1 MRIHAFLVQAVAA
14 CGLMLTAAAV
24 AAQGSCPPAPPRADT
39 LHAEQLQ
46 ADVRDRGFLWRLE
59 QDGRVSWLYGT
70 VHASRIEWVVPGPR
84 IQAALAA
91 SDVVALELDP
101 ADPELARV
109 FATPADP
116 ARAQRVAAGLRP
128 RIEKLAT
135 RSCLPG
141 EQVAQMRPML
151 QLAMLSLSE
160 ARRDGFHPELGVDA
174 VLWGLARSQGKPVV
188 ALETPALQL
197 AALTPVSEADERA
210 ILERSVQDL
219 ESGESRPLLTRM
231 LQAWAQGDAAA
242 LESYPQWCRCM
253 DTPAERRFLQQM
265 NDDRNEQIAGKLVAL
280 HAGGQRFFAAVGA
293 LHMTGP
299 KALNLLL
306 RSQGFQVQRVPFTAA
321 R

>member
-1 MRIHAFLVQAVAA
+1 K
-14 CGLMLTAAAV
+14 
-24 AAQGSCPPAPPRADT
+24 
-39 LHAEQLQ
+39 
-46 ADVRDRGFLWRLE
+46 
-59 QDGRVSWLYGT
+59 DGRVSWLYGT

-91 SDVVALELDP
+91 SDVIALELDP

-109 FATPADP
+109 FATPPDP
-116 ARAQRVAAGLRP
+116 ARAQRVAAGLGP
-128 RIEKLAT
+128 RIERLAT

-141 EQVAQMRPML
+141 EQMAQMRPML

-174 VLWGLARSQGKPVV
+174 VLWGLARGQGKPVV
-188 ALETPALQL
+188 ALETPASQL
-197 AALTPVSEADERA
+197 AALTPASEADERA

-231 LQAWAQGDAAA
+231 LEAWAQGDAAT

-253 DTPAERRFLQQM
+253 DTPAERRFLRQM

-280 HAGGQRFFAAVGA
+280 HGGGQRFFAAVGA

-306 RSQGFQVQRVPFTAA
+306 RAQGFQVQRVPFAAA